1 MNVENYLF
9 NVSPTKIKLGLKRT
23 QKLLAACGHPEKN
36 IFTVQLVGT
45 NGKGST
51 AAMLAH
57 ILNLKYNVGLFTSPH
72 LIDFKERIRINFK
85 KISNQ
90 DVKLFLEKYKNEIK
104 RIDPSFFEIMT
115 VMSAWYFSKNKVDIA
130 IMETGLGGRLDSV
143 TACKNKIVGYTNI
156 DFDHQHILGDNIKTI
171 ATEKALAMINST
183 QTVFS
188 VKQKKEVENILK
200 KRAEKLNINFN
211 FVKNIKIKKNLK
223 GNHQLINAALAQKI
237 AKELKL
243 IQYNKLTSNDIA
255 KGIKNTI
262 WPGRFQI
269 IQKAPTIIYDVAHNE
284 SGVNSFITTV
294 NFYLKNKIFKNTILI
309 CGFEN
314 NKTLGNSL
322 TKLNPIFDQIICTE
336 TNIKKSMS
344 CTDLYKSFN
353 NTKVLYN
360 SNIETVFKSLTK
372 VNKNT
377 LLCIIGSHYFAP
389 YISKF
394 YNKSFAK
401 I

>member
-1 MNVENYLF
+1 
-9 NVSPTKIKLGLKRT
+9 
-23 QKLLAACGHPEKN
+23 
-36 IFTVQLVGT
+36 
-45 NGKGST
+45 
-51 AAMLAH
+51 
-57 ILNLKYNVGLFTSPH
+57 
-72 LIDFKERIRINFK
+72 
-85 KISNQ
+85 
-90 DVKLFLEKYKNEIK
+90 
-104 RIDPSFFEIMT
+104 
-115 VMSAWYFSKNKVDIA
+115 
-130 IMETGLGGRLDSV
+130 
-143 TACKNKIVGYTNI
+143 
-156 DFDHQHILGDNIKTI
+156 
-171 ATEKALAMINST
+171 
-183 QTVFS
+183 
-188 VKQKKEVENILK
+188 
-200 KRAEKLNINFN
+200 
-211 FVKNIKIKKNLK
+211 
-223 GNHQLINAALAQKI
+223 
-237 AKELKL
+237 
-243 IQYNKLTSNDIA
+243 